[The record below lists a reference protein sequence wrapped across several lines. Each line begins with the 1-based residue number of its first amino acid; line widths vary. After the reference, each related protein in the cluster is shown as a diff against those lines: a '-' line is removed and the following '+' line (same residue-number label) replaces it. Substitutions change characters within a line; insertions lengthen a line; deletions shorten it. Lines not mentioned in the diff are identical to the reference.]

1 MSYSYHGNLTGS
13 GGLMSRVPR
22 ARGGAALFVLLAAA
36 FLATAAVAAGV
47 PVPTVRGP
55 LADPV
60 KEGIGVWGGLEGFG
74 YAVDEY
80 LVSGRANVYR
90 PLSMA
95 DARSMMSRDNTRD
108 LARQA
113 SYTPTLR
120 RAAAPYTSRIL
131 VYKPRDPKKFSG
143 EVILE
148 ITHPGGGGSL
158 LVFGMAS
165 GLFLSHG
172 DAYVAI
178 QHPITFPGLT
188 KADSAR
194 YGSLQAADLTQIW
207 GMVAQVGA
215 LLRSDSPANPLR
227 GYRVKNLF
235 LTGYSYT
242 GVATATF
249 ADYYHAGARMA
260 DGSPIF
266 SGYLPFANGMY
277 VRPLDVPVIRL
288 NTQSDFNSFGGLANR
303 REDSDSPGKRYRL
316 YEVAG
321 VSHANSSPV
330 PLPAAAPPRPV
341 KLEQPPGLPNFGHLK
356 CLADI
361 HGLASNDVPVNYA
374 IAQAFLNMYRWVD
387 DGVPPPHTP
396 FLTTGRDGKPKLDR
410 NGNAVGGLRLPALAV
425 PAATYGIGRDGCFLL
440 GYKVPFSTVKMRK
453 LYGTHESYVRKVQ
466 RAAHDDVARR
476 LITVDAEHAIVTRA
490 QALPSF

>member
-1 MSYSYHGNLTGS
+1 MSSF
-13 GGLMSRVPR
+13 RR
-22 ARGGAALFVLLAAA
+22 ARGGGAVCILLASIFAA
-36 FLATAAVAAGV
+36 TVPAGAAV
-47 PVPTVRGP
+47 PVPSVRGP

-60 KEGIGVWGGLEGFG
+60 QDGIGVWGGVGKFD
-74 YAVDEY
+74 YVVDEY

-95 DARSMMSRDNTRD
+95 DARSMASRDNTRD
-108 LARQA
+108 LARRTG
-113 SYTPTLR
+113 YRPVLR
-120 RAAAPYTSRIL
+120 RPDVPYTTRIL
-131 VYKPRDPKKFSG
+131 VYKPGDPRKFSG
-143 EVILE
+143 QVILE

-158 LVFGMAS
+158 LVFGMVN

-172 DAYVAI
+172 DAYVAV
-178 QHPITFPGLT
+178 QHPITFKGLRVADPG
-188 KADSAR
+188 R
-194 YGSLQAADLTQIW
+194 YGTLRAADLTQVW

-249 ADYYHAGARMA
+249 ADYYHAAARMA
-260 DGSPIF
+260 DGTLIF
-266 SGYLPFANGMY
+266 AGYLPFANGMY
-277 VRPLDVPVIRL
+277 VRPLDVPAIRL

-303 REDSDSPGKRYRL
+303 RQDSDAPGERYRL

-341 KLEQPPGLPNFGHLK
+341 KLEEPPGLPNFGHLP
-356 CLADI
+356 CLADL
-361 HGLASNDVPVNYA
+361 HGRAPNDVPVDYA

-387 DGVPPPHTP
+387 EGVPPPRLP
-396 FLTTGRDGKPKLDR
+396 RLATGPDGKPRLDR
-410 NGNAVGGLRLPALAV
+410 NGNAIGGLRLPELAV
-425 PAATYGIGRDGCFLL
+425 PAATYGTGRDGCFLL
-440 GYKVPFSTVKMRK
+440 GYRVPFSAAKMRK
-453 LYGTHESYVRKVQ
+453 LYGTHAGYVRDVE
-466 RAAHDDVARR
+466 RAAREDVARR
-476 LITVDAEHAIVTRA
+476 LITAEAEGAIVARA
-490 QALPSF
+490 RALPAF